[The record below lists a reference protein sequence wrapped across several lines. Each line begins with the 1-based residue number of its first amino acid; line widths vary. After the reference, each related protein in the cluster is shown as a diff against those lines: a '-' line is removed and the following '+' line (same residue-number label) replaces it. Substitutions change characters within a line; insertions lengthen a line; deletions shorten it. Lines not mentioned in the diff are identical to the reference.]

1 MGHTTRSI
9 AIIRELIKDGIQ
21 VTVRNSSIDYLN
33 KSLPNINTILGT
45 TDVGPTIE
53 KNGISI
59 NKSKTLE
66 NIGEWIDSIRLTSE
80 KEYEIISKIK
90 PNLIVSDISAMPFFA
105 AHKAKINSVAIS
117 NFSWADVLTGFS
129 NKQIGILE
137 EAYGLS
143 DLAIQLPL
151 GTKMKSFKSKKQVG
165 LVCKKSTDSRKLV
178 RAKLGVKESDICI
191 FVNLSNYFTIKS
203 KIPSNVKI
211 ISTGAYI
218 NSDNVKYIKHW
229 IEGQNIIAASDLV
242 ICKCGYGMISECLTN
257 GIPFLYISDDNHLEQ
272 KAISDQLNKM
282 GLENRITEKELE
294 ELVITKESISKI
306 KVKKENNVTES
317 VSNILKECI

>member
-1 MGHTTRSI
+1 
-9 AIIRELIKDGIQ
+9 
-21 VTVRNSSIDYLN
+21 
-33 KSLPNINTILGT
+33 
-45 TDVGPTIE
+45 
-53 KNGISI
+53 
-59 NKSKTLE
+59 
-66 NIGEWIDSIRLTSE
+66 
-80 KEYEIISKIK
+80 
-90 PNLIVSDISAMPFFA
+90 
-105 AHKAKINSVAIS
+105 
-117 NFSWADVLTGFS
+117 
-129 NKQIGILE
+129 
-137 EAYGLS
+137 
-143 DLAIQLPL
+143 
-151 GTKMKSFKSKKQVG
+151 MKSFKSKKQVG